1 MQTSIRNR
9 RTIAVAMIA
18 LAALALVAPK
28 PAAASS
34 CSTYL
39 GKINTW
45 FVTQP
50 DGKGDYAILATMI
63 GMDSSRSF
71 SSYAEGNLAQ
81 GNNMDGGYLM
91 YHAAA
96 KGFPPYIEDEG
107 AKASP
112 FAQYFSERRYNEGL
126 LTLPFNP
133 AQTDSLGVKI
143 YLQDDS
149 GKSIS
154 AGDTIFT
161 LYSWGSGQFTVN
173 MSCNDGMLYG
183 FYNGSQLFA
192 FHLKESFVNNKP
204 PPAPPRQ
211 HVMRRR

>member
-1 MQTSIRNR
+1 MLTSLRTR
-9 RTIAVAMIA
+9 RYTAAAIIA
-18 LAALALVAPK
+18 LAALAFAAPK

-45 FVTQP
+45 FTTQP
-50 DGKGDYAILATMI
+50 EGKGTYAILATMI
-63 GMDSSRSF
+63 QMDSARSF
-71 SSYAEGNLAQ
+71 SAYGEGPAAQ
-81 GNNMDGGYLM
+81 GNNMDGAYLM

-96 KGFPPYIEDEG
+96 NGFPAYIQDQG
-107 AKASP
+107 AKNYPLAE
-112 FAQYFSERRYNEGL
+112 YFSERRYYDGL
-126 LTLPFNP
+126 ISLPFSP
-133 AQTDSLGVKI
+133 SQTDSLGSKI
-143 YLQDDS
+143 YLQDAS
-149 GKSIS
+149 GKSIT

-161 LYSWGSGQFTVN
+161 LYSWGNGQFTVN
-173 MSCNDGMLYG
+173 MSCTDGMLYG

-192 FHLKESFVNNKP
+192 LHLTESFTNNRP